1 MSIAIIGAYAPSETR
16 QKRENGEIIEQKY
29 TMWNIQ
35 QGKMKGIPQADRQ
48 DDPTH
53 QFMFDLMTQIAKLK
67 AMNFEVILAG
77 DFNLNWK
84 TKSPKVRLWKD
95 LIQNQDLVNII
106 EKWWDDETHKI
117 HTYKQNETKTWIDYH
132 LMSST
137 LLLRGAG
144 RRAGIEQGQLSY
156 TSDHMLTAVEMNFT
170 KALGRLQG
178 QPVLYQPRTRSLM
191 STIPE
196 HREMYQTAMRDLLK
210 TEFTDIKAQTS
221 HITGLARTQRRNGS
235 KADRT
240 KLLKKMDTLMQQLTK
255 LMLQS
260 EDKMEVQKRKFKG
273 KNKRDV
279 WSTFWATKSRYMTLL
294 KRIIACAAV
303 KRDRHKVRKL
313 LRQLKPDND
322 THLQYGLDELPQVPE
337 TAAPHA
343 EWRQYRQK
351 ATEMIRTKQQRLHL
365 RDRRKARLNMK
376 KALAIRDKQMR
387 NQREVGQWIK
397 WALKR
402 TPRESKPTVLL
413 QETDKGITV
422 TDTPKAMS
430 VLERKLTKEA
440 HGI

>member
-1 MSIAIIGAYAPSETR
+1 ME
-16 QKRENGEIIEQKY
+16 
-29 TMWNIQ
+29 
-35 QGKMKGIPQADRQ
+35 
-48 DDPTH
+48 
-53 QFMFDLMTQIAKLK
+53 
-67 AMNFEVILAG
+67 
-77 DFNLNWK
+77 
-84 TKSPKVRLWKD
+84 
-95 LIQNQDLVNII
+95 
-106 EKWWDDETHKI
+106 
-117 HTYKQNETKTWIDYH
+117 
-132 LMSST
+132 
-137 LLLRGAG
+137 
-144 RRAGIEQGQLSY
+144 
-156 TSDHMLTAVEMNFT
+156 
-170 KALGRLQG
+170 
-178 QPVLYQPRTRSLM
+178 
-191 STIPE
+191 
-196 HREMYQTAMRDLLK
+196 
-210 TEFTDIKAQTS
+210 
-221 HITGLARTQRRNGS
+221 
-235 KADRT
+235 
-240 KLLKKMDTLMQQLTK
+240 QLTK

-343 EWRQYRQK
+343 EWCQYRKK
-351 ATEMIRTKQQRLHL
+351 ATEMIRTKQQQLHL
-365 RDRRKARLNMK
+365 RDRRKNRLSMK

-413 QETDKGITV
+413 QKTDKGITV

-430 VLERKLTKEA
+430 ALERKLTKKHMGYERQRWYLNKKKMLPQFNMDNKGHRFRIRIQTGKWKKRDRKVIPQEL
-440 HGI
+440 HGVFQCARAVKNNKDLHTGTQTVPRKEEKEHSTRSQWAAN